1 MFDKLN
7 FETIMDIIKLIS
19 VAVGILIVIKQRSE
33 VIIAKYKQRK
43 AEEKA
48 DTLEER
54 FKAQDESFEFIGN
67 TLLKIVQSSKMST
80 EDKTDV
86 TEKFLRVRN
95 EIPERITKVV
105 EENKDVI
112 EDVVDFIGDVKGV
125 ASGIINRE

>member
-95 EIPERITKVV
+95 EIPERVTKVV
-105 EENKDVI
+105 EENKDI
-112 EDVVDFIGDVKGV
+112 IKDVADFIEDVKGV

>member
-1 MFDKLN
+1 MLDNLN

-19 VAVGILIVIKQRSE
+19 LGIGILIVIKQRSE

-54 FKAQDESFEFIGN
+54 FKAQDKSFEFIGN

-86 TEKFLRVRN
+86 TEEFLRVRN
-95 EIPERITKVV
+95 ELPERITKVV

>member
-7 FETIMDIIKLIS
+7 FETIMDIIKLLS
-19 VAVGILIVIKQRSE
+19 VGIGILIVIKQRSE

-54 FKAQDESFEFIGN
+54 FKAQDKSFEFIGN

-95 EIPERITKVV
+95 EIPERVTKVV
-105 EENKDVI
+105 EENKDII
-112 EDVVDFIGDVKGV
+112 EDVADFIEDVKGV

>member
-7 FETIMDIIKLIS
+7 FETIMDIIKLLS
-19 VAVGILIVIKQRSE
+19 VGIGILIVIKQRSE

-95 EIPERITKVV
+95 ELPERITKVV
-105 EENKDVI
+105 EENKDII
-112 EDVVDFIGDVKGV
+112 EDVADFIEDVKGV
-125 ASGIINRE
+125 TSGIINRE